1 MYLFECNEFLRNFFR
16 FSLKG
21 DPLATS
27 YIPAIRRVSDIS
39 IHERVSSMNDRK
51 EPNETAV
58 HESGPVEAELRSALE
73 VSRQCCEER
82 FRSVVQAA
90 KDAIICIDVQGRIVF
105 WNRGAEEIFGYTEA
119 EAVGKRLTKVIPER
133 FHAPHLEAM
142 NRMASSGLKDINTT
156 EVQGLTKGGDEVPLE
171 LSLSS
176 WRTDGDL
183 FFTGVLRD
191 VTERKEM
198 QKRLSRANSDLEKRV
213 EIRTR
218 ELARANEA
226 LQVEIKERQML
237 EAKILEISAAE
248 QRRIGQDL
256 HDSLGQQ
263 LTGIAFMADLL
274 QEKLRNQGLPEAA
287 DAQKIRGYLDEAI
300 TQVRTL
306 ARGLCPV
313 DLAAG
318 DLGEGLKEFADS
330 IRRGRGVD
338 CSFECKA
345 TCSVRDDTAALHLYH
360 IAQEAVT
367 NAVKHG
373 RPEKILI
380 RLDER
385 DDHVQ
390 LEVIDDGVGIPD
402 SEDRG
407 RGLGLHIMN
416 YRAGALDGTLEV
428 RRNSGGGTRIRC
440 SIPLRKALSDREGV

>member
-1 MYLFECNEFLRNFFR
+1 
-16 FSLKG
+16 
-21 DPLATS
+21 
-27 YIPAIRRVSDIS
+27 
-39 IHERVSSMNDRK
+39 MNDQK
-51 EPNETAV
+51 EHHETAA

-73 VSRQCCEER
+73 ASRQCCEER

-90 KDAIICIDVQGRIVF
+90 KDAIICIEDQGRIVF

-119 EAVGKRLTKVIPER
+119 EAIGQRLTLIIPER
-133 FHAPHLEAM
+133 FRASHLEAM
-142 NRMASSGLKDINTT
+142 NRLASSGLKDINTT
-156 EVQGLTKGGDEVPLE
+156 EVQGLARGGDEVPLE

-176 WRTDGDL
+176 WRTDGAL

-198 QKRLSRANSDLEKRV
+198 QERLSRANAELERRV
-213 EIRTR
+213 EVRTR
-218 ELARANEA
+218 ELARANKA
-226 LQVEIKERQML
+226 LQVEMQERRTL
-237 EAKILEISAAE
+237 ETKILEISAAE

-274 QEKLRNQGLPEAA
+274 QDKLRNQDLPEAA

-300 TQVRTL
+300 AQVRTL

-330 IRRGRGVD
+330 TRRGRGVD
-338 CSFECKA
+338 CAFECTA
-345 TCSVRDDTAALHLYH
+345 TCSVQDDTAALHLYH

-385 DDHVQ
+385 DGQVV

-402 SEDRG
+402 SGERG

-416 YRAGALDGTLEV
+416 YRVGALDGTLEV
-428 RRNSGGGTRIRC
+428 RRNPGGGTRMRC
-440 SIPLRKALSDREGV
+440 SVPVREALSDREGV